1 MSTQVAADQLLQVC
15 RHLHVV
21 SQSVSHSVSYLVINE
36 SFDFICLVLKYLDL
50 KRLSHVAN

>member
-21 SQSVSHSVSYLVINE
+21 SQSFSQLLITE